1 MSRQFD
7 RLSKRELEPESDLTL
22 GRFLDTHFPMP
33 APLSNTK
40 GRTSTVQSNIPSLIL
55 HMIWTHTELED
66 DDSDHWFQPLPE
78 LSFQLEDSS
87 TTTPTAP
94 TTISAEVPI
103 SISSDGSLESQQQ
116 QHTSQEEQ
124 FETPSDPD
132 SASGSEPELPELN
145 HVVNRKV
152 SKDYPTVY
160 YQT

>member
-1 MSRQFD
+1 MSKQFE
-7 RLSKRELEPESDLTL
+7 RLSKRELEQSDLTL

-55 HMIWTHTELED
+55 HMIWTYTELED
-66 DDSDHWFQPLPE
+66 DDSDHWFQPIPE
-78 LSFQLEDSS
+78 LSFQREDSS

-103 SISSDGSLESQQQ
+103 STSSDGSLESQQQ
-116 QHTSQEEQ
+116 QHTPQEEQ
-124 FETPSDPD
+124 FESPSDSD

-152 SKDYPTVY
+152 SIDYPTVY